1 MSGKK
6 KMINKKRRNI
16 RRIKIEQNKVL
27 SLKIPIINRYL
38 KQ

>member
-6 KMINKKRRNI
+6 KMTNKKRRN
-16 RRIKIEQNKVL
+16 RRRMKIVQNKVL